1 MQYTTKTPSTQATLG
16 FLKKEKGVT
25 LIEVLIAVIILSV
38 GLLGIA
44 GLQVATAK
52 FRMGSSAR
60 AATANLYSDYTDR
73 VRLNPSMSGPN
84 AVTGSTDTALSSATD
99 NSLYAYQATWA
110 TQQSSITLSTACD
123 TSSSA
128 ACSPSNRATSDMLA
142 WRKRVRDGLP
152 QGSVF
157 VQGNR
162 KTGIKVTLMWFDKD
176 NTDKQVNTN
185 DGTSNT
191 TVSKVSAT
199 NCEDITAATGM
210 SLQTCCPQAAAVPA
224 GVRCARFFF
233 VP

>member
-1 MQYTTKTPSTQATLG
+1 MQHAKNSPSIQAAIQRD
-16 FLKKEKGVT
+16 KNEAGVT

-52 FRMGSSAR
+52 FRMGSNAR

-73 VRLNPSMSGPN
+73 VRLNPSMAGPN
-84 AVTGSTDTALSSATD
+84 AMTGITDPALSSATN

-123 TSSSA
+123 TSTSA
-128 ACSPSNRATSDMLA
+128 ACSPSDRATSDMLA

-152 QGSVF
+152 QGSVY

-162 KTGIKVTLMWFDKD
+162 QTGIAVTLMWFDKD

-191 TVSKVSAT
+191 TVNKVSAT
-199 NCEDITAATGM
+199 NCEDITATTGM
-210 SLQTCCPQAAAVPA
+210 SLQTCCPRAAAVPA
-224 GVRCARFFF
+224 GVRCVRFFF
-233 VP
+233 IP

>member
-1 MQYTTKTPSTQATLG
+1 MAHRKPKHFNAGNQI
-16 FLKKEKGVT
+16 GVT
-25 LIEVLIAVIILSV
+25 LIEVLIAVIILSI

-60 AATANLYSDYTDR
+60 AMTANLYSDYTDR

-84 AVTGSTDTALSSATD
+84 AVTGAVDPSLSSSTDSSR
-99 NSLYAYQATWA
+99 YAYQDTWA
-110 TQQSSITLSTACD
+110 NQQAVTTTSLSSTICD
-123 TSSSA
+123 ASSSTV
-128 ACSPSNRATSDMLA
+128 CTPSDRATYDMLT
-142 WRKRVRDGLP
+142 WRKRVREGLP
-152 QGSVF
+152 QGAVY

-162 KTGIKVTLMWFDKD
+162 QSGITVTLMWFDKD

-191 TVSKVSAT
+191 AVNQVTAT
-199 NCEDITAATGM
+199 NCEDITATTGM
-210 SLQTCCPQAAAVPA
+210 SLQTCCPRAATVAA